1 MLNDLESLKDDEPDK
16 KENAASETK
25 VTIIIFVLPLKVFI
39 HKNNNF
45 INHRR

>member
-25 VTIIIFVLPLKVFI
+25 VTIIISFVLPLKPPLHVETFS
-39 HKNNNF
+39 
-45 INHRR
+45 